1 MTIDLK
7 FYEEDWQRIAQ
18 SWNAFWAGELDR
30 PIVMLEIAT
39 GSFGQDFVNW
49 TPYIPAA
56 LQNLSIDEL
65 LDREQ
70 VRLEQ
75 MRWYG
80 DAFPKWW
87 LNYGP
92 GIVAGFLGA
101 NVHAVPD
108 TVWFSPARQ
117 TPIEELALTY
127 DPTNRWWRSVQEV
140 AQRAIARWGSA
151 VCIGQTDLGGNL
163 DILASMV
170 TTEQL
175 LYDVMDYPDAVER
188 QVATITTLWQR
199 YYDELEAVISHAGRG
214 STNWGPLWAPQ
225 RSYMLQSDFSYML
238 SPAMFERFVLPDLE
252 SCCAALDYPFYHLDG
267 KGQIP
272 HVPHL
277 LGIERLRG
285 IQWQPGAGQPLGHHW
300 LPLLKQI
307 RDGKKLCQVYV
318 PPEGA
323 LTIVRELGGKGF
335 ILAIDPPTLT
345 EAEAED
351 FLRVLAAEGGFTWT
365 Q

>member
-1 MTIDLK
+1 MTIHLN
-7 FYEEDWQRIAQ
+7 FYEDDWQRITQA
-18 SWNAFWAGELDR
+18 WNAFWAGELER
-30 PIVMLEIAT
+30 PIVMLEVVT
-39 GSFGQDFVNW
+39 GSYQQEFVNW

-56 LQNLSIDEL
+56 LHSLSVDEL

-70 VRLEQ
+70 RRLEQ

-108 TVWFSPARQ
+108 TVWFSPAHP
-117 TPIEELALTY
+117 TPITELTLTY
-127 DPTNRWWRSVQEV
+127 DAANLWWRAVQGV
-140 AQRAIARWGSA
+140 AQAALDRWGNR

-170 TTEQL
+170 NTEQL
-175 LYDVMDYPDAVER
+175 LFDVTDYPDAVAH
-188 QVATITTLWQR
+188 QAGKITTLWQR
-199 YYDELEAVISHAGRG
+199 YYDELEALLCRAGRG

-238 SPAMFERFVLPDLE
+238 SPKMFERFVLPDLE
-252 SCCAALDYPFYHLDG
+252 RCCAALDYAFYHLDG
-267 KGQIP
+267 KGQLP
-272 HVPHL
+272 HVPAL
-277 LGIERLRG
+277 LSIERLRG

-300 LPLLKQI
+300 LSLLKQI
-307 RDGKKLCQVYV
+307 RDSGKRCQVYV

-323 LTIVRELGGKGF
+323 LAIVRELGGKGF
-335 ILAIDPPTLT
+335 ILAIDRSGLSQN
-345 EAEAED
+345 EAED
-351 FLRVLAAEGGFTWT
+351 FLRVLAQEGGFAW
-365 Q
+365 